1 MITKSR
7 PITAASSIQERIA
20 HRALAQAVAMV
31 HLANNRKT
39 KQKGDPK
46 VGGHPASCAS
56 SIHLLAALHLEVR
69 RPGDYVC
76 CKPHASP
83 ADHALHNLLQ
93 LFRHNAKV
101 NWFNGASGNEWFTEQ
116 EAMKCMEMLRA
127 FPREDRPQTFQSY
140 HAASDPDNFHFLPS
154 GTVGIPPVNSAYL
167 ALAYRYARDHGWD
180 VPEDTH
186 FWSMMGDSEFR
197 EGSLYEAM
205 PDIAERCLGNVTW
218 IVDYNRQN
226 LDGTRLTNESGLE
239 LHDCDRIE
247 HTAIANGW
255 ATIQVRHG
263 KLRMRAFS
271 GPGGDEL
278 RKVLETGLT
287 DFEFQM
293 LVLKRDAGSIREA
306 LHAADSSTKPAVD
319 ALDDEALI
327 RVMLDLGGNC
337 YDTIKAALEASREDP
352 NEPYMIIAH
361 TMKGWGLESL
371 AHPANH
377 SSLPKKAEVAELLEV
392 CGLSM
397 DEPFRWFD
405 EGTPEAEFLA
415 ARRDSMRAG
424 QDEAHALVARNQA
437 RVAEAVQEQGGMPDS
452 VGINLSL
459 MRSAHTQWAW
469 GQMAAKLV
477 RIGSDAT
484 EGEDRSPLTDD
495 ERAWSVAAEYFMT
508 LSPDVGTSTNISG
521 AMNERVY
528 GIEPQDP
535 ELKSKLGV
543 QYKHPDM
550 VASQGESTRHIR
562 FEIAEAIAMSAVG
575 SLGMMKHY
583 TGVPFFPVMTVYD
596 FFLKRALDQLYYD
609 LYWGA
614 EFVVMGTPAGV
625 SLSAEGAQHSWK
637 SDLQMP
643 NLITWEPAFA
653 REMDW
658 ILSDAL
664 TRQVQNDNKGR
675 SGVLIRGTTRELQQD
690 LLVQRVGRQ
699 AAFKASTPSQE
710 LKPAGAGEEWGAALD
725 ESSLPP
731 IEEATLMERVRGHC
745 LAGAWRLVSYA
756 GYAGYEPGDNVVQI
770 LAMGPLVPEALAA
783 SDALLER
790 GVYADVIVV
799 SSPEL
804 LLGIL
809 GEETNYHH
817 LREELGVN
825 DDLHAVAG
833 ATDSAAGLVS
843 IAARRV
849 PIVSVADGEAG
860 LLDNAGSVVGVP
872 QRTLG
877 VRRFSKCGRPSDI
890 YTYQALDMDAIVEA
904 CGRALSETALSNLSI
919 SKSLL
924 QEQAGR
930 APASRANWRELW
942 PDAARS

>member
-7 PITAASSIQERIA
+7 PITAASSTQERIVY
-20 HRALAQAVAMV
+20 RALAQAVAMI

-39 KQKGDPK
+39 KEKGDPK

-56 SIHLLAALHLEVR
+56 SLHLLAALHLEVR

-101 NWFNGASGNEWFTEQ
+101 NWFNGASGEDWFNEE
-116 EAMKCMEMLRA
+116 EAMNCMEMLRA

-167 ALAYRYARDHGWD
+167 ALAYRYARDHGWE

-205 PDIAERCLGNVTW
+205 PDIAERNLGSVTW

-247 HTAIANGW
+247 QTAIANGW

-263 KLRMRAFS
+263 KLRMQAFS
-271 GPGGDEL
+271 GPGGQEL
-278 RKVLETGLT
+278 QQVLETGLT

-293 LVLKRDAGSIREA
+293 LVLKRNAAPIRAA
-306 LHAADSSTKPAVD
+306 LQAIDPATKPAVD
-319 ALDDEALI
+319 ALDDESLL

-352 NEPYMIIAH
+352 DEPCMIIAH
-361 TMKGWGLESL
+361 TMKGWGLECL
-371 AHPANH
+371 ADPANH
-377 SSLPKKAEVAELLEV
+377 SSLPKKAEVEALLEAN
-392 CGLSM
+392 GLSM
-397 DEPFRWFD
+397 DEPFRWFA
-405 EGTPEAEFLA
+405 EGTPEANFLA
-415 ARRDSMRAG
+415 ARRDEMRAG
-424 QDEAHALVARNQA
+424 QDAAHALVARNQA
-437 RVAEAVQEQGGMPDS
+437 KVAKALDEQGGMPDS

-459 MRSAHTQWAW
+459 MRNAHTQWAW
-469 GQMAAKLV
+469 GQMAGKLV
-477 RIGSDAT
+477 RIGSNAS
-484 EGEDRSPLTDD
+484 EGEDRSPLTED
-495 ERAWSVAAEYFMT
+495 ERAWAVAAEYFMT

-521 AMNERVY
+521 AMNARVY

-535 ELKSKLGV
+535 DLKDKLGV

-550 VASQGESTRHIR
+550 VASEGESTRHIR

-575 SLGMMKHY
+575 SLGMMKIY
-583 TGVPFFPVMTVYD
+583 TGIPFFPVMTVYD

-614 EFVVMGTPAGV
+614 EFVIMGTPAGV

-664 TRQVQNDNKGR
+664 SRQAQNNNKGR

-690 LLVQRVGRQ
+690 MLLKRVGQ
-699 AAFKASTPSQE
+699 QLAYKASAPAGA
-710 LKPAGAGEEWGAALD
+710 LKPAGAGDEWGAATD
-725 ESSLPP
+725 EASVAPV
-731 IEEATLMERVRGHC
+731 EEVVLMERVRLHC
-745 LAGAWRLVSYA
+745 LAGAWRLVSYT

-770 LAMGPLVPEALAA
+770 LAMGALIPEAVAA
-783 SDALLER
+783 SDMLLER
-790 GVYADVIVV
+790 GVFADVIVV

-809 GEETNYHH
+809 GEQNNYQH
-817 LREELGVN
+817 LRVELGVN
-825 DDLHAVAG
+825 DDLHAVAE
-833 ATDSAAGLVS
+833 ATDSSAGLVS

-890 YTYQALDMDAIVEA
+890 YTYQELDADSIVKA
-904 CGRALSETALSNLSI
+904 CGRALAETALSNLRI
-919 SKSLL
+919 SRSLL
-924 QEQAGR
+924 EEQGGR
-930 APASRANWRELW
+930 LPADRANWRELW
-942 PDAARS
+942 PEPLGK